1 VKSAKSVPK
10 NKLTRVTPTTQN
22 LKLRTAARG
31 GKKMAKVIV
40 NEQTAHN
47 LKRLIEAAVENQVR
61 ILTFGV
67 AKTNRKLEEMEK
79 ETRIDSKAF
88 YRQFQEG
95 KWGDEIKYIRWAGE
109 HETLERLKRD
119 LGELQELEL
128 CS

>member
-1 VKSAKSVPK
+1 
-10 NKLTRVTPTTQN
+10 
-22 LKLRTAARG
+22 
-31 GKKMAKVIV
+31 MAKVIV

-47 LKRLIEAAVENQVR
+47 LKRLIEAAVENEVR

-109 HETLERLKRD
+109 YETLERLKRD